1 MHKSID
7 LSLDRVLAEQGI
19 NVLFILATGVIREE
33 AAALSLTAWQDAQ
46 ASINPKTAIDHAH
59 LLGYRKLHK
68 QCQVDDES
76 LIPAP
81 ESLIKIYLEQ
91 GSLRSFGPIID
102 LYNTVS
108 LNHLISAGA
117 HDADQ
122 LGNSVELTMN
132 RGGEKFRPLG
142 QKKKLPLPGNE
153 YSYKTDMGRPICRLE
168 CKQANE
174 TKLRENTSKW
184 LFILQGNAE
193 ITSAAL
199 QNASR
204 DLINKLEA
212 LTVDC
217 RWDSALLGAETLNA
231 QLKIT
236 I

>member
-1 MHKSID
+1 MYKSIE
-7 LSLDRVLAEQGI
+7 LSLDRLLAEQGI
-19 NVLFILATGVIREE
+19 KVLFILATGVIRDES
-33 AAALSLTAWQDAQ
+33 ATLCLDAWQDAQ
-46 ASINPKTAIDHAH
+46 ASLDPETALSHAH
-59 LLGYRKLHK
+59 LLGYRQLHK
-68 QCQVDDES
+68 QFQVDDES

-81 ESLIKIYLEQ
+81 ESLIRLSLER
-91 GSLRSFGPIID
+91 GGLRSFGPIVD
-102 LYNTVS
+102 LYNTIS

-122 LGNSVELTMN
+122 LGNSVELTKN

-153 YSYKTDMGRPICRLE
+153 YSYKTDLRRPICRLE

-184 LFILQGNAE
+184 LFILQGNDK
-193 ITSAAL
+193 ITSGAL

-204 DLINKLEA
+204 DLTNKLEA

-217 RWDSALLGAETLNA
+217 RWDSKLLGPETLNA
-231 QLKIT
+231 QLKIA